1 MTPFAPLV
9 LASTRFAG
17 LLMFTPVLSSAMMP
31 RRAKVL
37 MSVAFALALLPWWWG
52 SVPAGLEL
60 SALPAMIAGELLI
73 GATMGLVV
81 NLPFVACQLAGQI
94 AGQQMGLGLA
104 GVINPDADIAGDN
117 LGQLLFLLSIVI
129 LIAIGGLD
137 ILFLTVAS
145 SFERMPMGAFATSEA
160 PLALVVAALASGF
173 ELAVRLSL
181 PVLGIIFL
189 ETIAVGFIMKTV
201 PTINIM
207 SFGFPIRIL
216 LGVMAF
222 FFSLAYLHDALL
234 VAIDGAVM
242 SAVDWALSL
251 GGSGGV

>member
-1 MTPFAPLV
+1 MTPFAPFA
-9 LASTRFAG
+9 LASARFAG

-37 MSVAFALALLPWWWG
+37 LSAAFTLALLPWWWG
-52 SVPAGLEL
+52 TVPTGLEV
-60 SALPAMIAGELLI
+60 SALPAMLAGELLI
-73 GATMGLVV
+73 GASMGLVV

-104 GVINPDADIAGDN
+104 GVINPDSDIPGDN

-145 SFERMPMGAFATSEA
+145 SFERMPMGAFATSDA
-160 PLALVVAALASGF
+160 PIGLVVEALASGF

-201 PTINIM
+201 PAINIM
-207 SFGFPIRIL
+207 SFGFPIRIA

-222 FFSLAYLHDALL
+222 LFSLSYLHQAL
-234 VAIDGAVM
+234 VPAIHGAVG

-251 GGSGGV
+251 GGIGGA